1 MSNCKK
7 CGTPF
12 DGNDKFCANCGT
24 KREYEDEKI
33 INEKVIS
40 SIENKLDENL
50 QAPKPYEFNDKPKYN
65 EQTEPK
71 IEITQAN
78 RDIVIKQNSRPNTS
92 VNDKAKKTLK
102 TNNIKEQHMDEV
114 SEGRNRSFPIILVI
128 LFILGF
134 IGSYVFL
141 MSNNAKSDPN
151 TEIGN
156 NSTVN
161 SHNPDSSSTNE
172 RVDSK
177 LNEYILPYSNVKP
190 LELSNLK
197 NMSKEKL
204 ALARN
209 EIFARHGYIF
219 TDDPYKSYF
228 NKKSWYK
235 PNPKFTGEG
244 KQLSPLERHN
254 IKIIMTAEGLEKNL
268 APNYDSD
275 YKDQ

>member
-7 CGTPF
+7 CSTPF
-12 DGNDKFCANCGT
+12 DENDKFCANCGT
-24 KREYEDEKI
+24 KREYEEEKV

-40 SIENKLDENL
+40 SVESKLDENP
-50 QAPKPYEFNDKPKYN
+50 QVPKQYEFNAKPKYN
-65 EQTEPK
+65 EQTGPK

-78 RDIVIKQNSRPNTS
+78 KDRVIKQNSRPDIAI
-92 VNDKAKKTLK
+92 NDKANKTLK
-102 TNNIKEQHMDEV
+102 TNNIKEHHTDEV
-114 SEGRNRSFPIILVI
+114 SEGKNRRFPIILVV

-134 IGSYVFL
+134 AGSYVFFI
-141 MSNNAKSDPN
+141 SNNTKSDPN
-151 TEIGN
+151 AEISN

-161 SHNPDSSSTNE
+161 SNNPDSSSTNE
-172 RVDSK
+172 KVNSK
-177 LNEYILPYSNVKP
+177 SNEYILPYSNVKP
-190 LELSNLK
+190 LELRNLK

-209 EIFARHGYIF
+209 EIFARHGYVF
-219 TDDPYKSYF
+219 TEDPYKSYF

-235 PNPKFTGEG
+235 PNPKFTGDG

-275 YKDQ
+275 YNGQ

>member
-12 DGNDKFCANCGT
+12 DENDKFCANCGT

-50 QAPKPYEFNDKPKYN
+50 QVPKQHEVNAKAKYN
-65 EQTEPK
+65 EQAEPK

-78 RDIVIKQNSRPNTS
+78 RDTVIKQNSRPNIS
-92 VNDKAKKTLK
+92 INDKAKKTLK
-102 TNNIKEQHMDEV
+102 TNNIKEQHRDEV
-114 SEGRNRSFPIILVI
+114 SEGKNRSFLIILVV
-128 LFILGF
+128 LFIFGF
-134 IGSYVFL
+134 IGSYVFFS
-141 MSNNAKSDPN
+141 SNNTKSGFN
-151 TEIGN
+151 TETSN
-156 NSTVN
+156 NSPVN
-161 SHNPDSSSTNE
+161 SHNSDSSDTNE
-172 RVDSK
+172 NVNSK
-177 LNEYILPYSNVKP
+177 SNEYILPYSNVKP
-190 LELSNLK
+190 LELHSLK

-209 EIFARHGYIF
+209 EIFARHGYVF
-219 TDDPYKSYF
+219 TEDPYKSYF
-228 NKKSWYK
+228 NEKSWYK

-254 IKIIMTAEGLEKNL
+254 IKIIMTAEGQEKNL
-268 APNYDSD
+268 EPNYDSD
-275 YKDQ
+275 YNGK

>member
-7 CGTPF
+7 CGTQF
-12 DGNDKFCANCGT
+12 DENDKFCANCGT

-50 QAPKPYEFNDKPKYN
+50 QVPKPYESNAKPKYN

-71 IEITQAN
+71 IEIMQAN
-78 RDIVIKQNSRPNTS
+78 KDTVIKQNSRPNIS
-92 VNDKAKKTLK
+92 INDKANKTLK
-102 TNNIKEQHMDEV
+102 TDNIKEQYRDEV
-114 SEGRNRSFPIILVI
+114 SEGKSRSFIIILVV

-134 IGSYVFL
+134 IGSYIFFI
-141 MSNNAKSDPN
+141 SNNTKSDSN
-151 TEIGN
+151 AEISN

-161 SHNPDSSSTNE
+161 SHNLDSNGINE
-172 RVDSK
+172 RVDNK
-177 LNEYILPYSNVKP
+177 LNEYIFPYSNVKP
-190 LELSNLK
+190 LELRNLK

-275 YKDQ
+275 YNDQ